1 MTFLYSRKIIT
12 VLLVTG
18 ICAAFV
24 ACNSYKFYQ
33 NKDYSFYQP
42 DFRLSDTSMLRTD
55 GVYVLQE
62 IWTSQRDTKRTVTAK
77 EREIYKFYPAGQV
90 NMVLD
95 PEDTTSRKGT
105 YAAAFNNSIA
115 DQIAKKSRTLFQ
127 SYYKTEGD
135 RLVVQ
140 RMNTPL
146 AQFNYTYF
154 TVKKD
159 TLIQV
164 SSTID
169 GGGQIRDKYY
179 TDYYKAYYIFVPVKD
194 TFTPPNW

>member
-1 MTFLYSRKIIT
+1 MNLLYSRKSMTAI
-12 VLLVTG
+12 VVAS

-42 DFRLSDTSMLRTD
+42 DFGLSDTSMLRTD

-95 PEDTTSRKGT
+95 PEDTISRKGA

-127 SYYKTEGD
+127 SYYRTEGD

-169 GGGQIRDKYY
+169 GGGKIRDKYY

-194 TFTPPNW
+194 TFTAPNW

>member
-1 MTFLYSRKIIT
+1 MNLLYSRKSIT
-12 VLLVTG
+12 ALVVASV
-18 ICAAFV
+18 CAAFV
-24 ACNSYKFYQ
+24 ACNSNKFYQ
-33 NKDYSFYQP
+33 KKDYSFYQP
-42 DFRLSDTSMLRTD
+42 DFQLSDTSMLRTD

-62 IWTSQRDTKRTVTAK
+62 IWTSQRDSKRSVAAN
-77 EREIYKFYPAGQV
+77 EREIYKFYPTGQV

-95 PEDTTSRKGT
+95 LDDTLLRKGT
-105 YAAAFNNSIA
+105 YGTAFNNSIA
-115 DQIAKKSRTLFQ
+115 DQMVKKSRTLFQ
-127 SYYKTEGD
+127 SYYRTEGE